1 MVIPRDWEEGENG
14 NYLMGRV
21 SDELFF
27 SDETV
32 LEIFHNNMNILNTTE
47 LYT

>member
-1 MVIPRDWEEGENG
+1 
-14 NYLMGRV
+14 MGRV

-27 SDETV
+27 SDEKV
-32 LEIFHNNMNILNTTE
+32 LEIFHNMNILNTTE